1 MPQKQS
7 LISMITPAL
16 EKLALSQNLEF
27 CDAAL
32 EKEPAGY
39 YLRIYLDKEGGLTL
53 NDCERYH
60 RAVQP
65 MLEKYEYDFLE
76 VCSPGID
83 RPVKSK
89 RDVEKALGL
98 PVEVRLYKP
107 LEGQKC
113 FQGVLKQMDEE
124 TVALSA
130 PGGELSFPRTSVA
143 LVKLVPDLSALDN
156 ADEKEE

>member
-16 EKLALSQNLEF
+16 EKLAVSQNLEF
-27 CDAAL
+27 CSAAL

-53 NDCERYH
+53 DDCERYH

-83 RPVKSK
+83 RPVKTK
-89 RDVEKALGL
+89 RDVEKALGS
-98 PVEVRLYKP
+98 PVEARLYKP
-107 LEGQKC
+107 LEGRKC
-113 FQGVLKQMDEE
+113 FQGILNRMDEE
-124 TVALSA
+124 TVALST
-130 PGGELSFPRTSVA
+130 PEGEISLPRGSVA
-143 LVKLVPDLSALDN
+143 LVKLVPDLSALEG
-156 ADEKEE
+156 ADEK